1 MNCLWH
7 EILFEEPYP
16 TGSRPR
22 DPIGLYGTGILF
34 EEPNPTG
41 SQPRDLIGLHKQHM
55 KPHPPEHT
63 RKGKENVSK
72 YREATRGDDEMMMF
86 MFNKV
91 ICSHIKVGFI
101 DDDPRTD

>member
-1 MNCLWH
+1 MAKDYNAHERRGRWFVWH
-7 EILFEEPYP
+7 
-16 TGSRPR
+16 
-22 DPIGLYGTGILF
+22 GILF
-34 EEPNPTG
+34 EEPNPAG
-41 SQPRDLIGLHKQHM
+41 SRPRDLIGLHKQHM

-72 YREATRGDDEMMMF
+72 YREATRGDDEMMIF